1 MTPQLQQAIKLLQ
14 FSHLELAA
22 FIQQELEKN
31 PLLQETAADD
41 GPIAE
46 TEAPA
51 ARCAGRYR
59 RGAGRRR
66 AGPGRGRRALDAR
79 AFADRGGDGAAPRSR
94 QREDAPDALDFVAER
109 PQSLAV
115 HVLEQI
121 ELIFADPADRRMALK
136 LAEGLDEAGYC
147 RLEAPA
153 SPRRWA
159 PASRPSS
166 GFGRGCARSSRPAC
180 SRAAL
185 AECLGAQ
192 LAERDRL
199 DPAMKALLDNL
210 DLVAA
215 GELGQLRRR
224 CGVDDEDLRDMLA
237 ELRTLD
243 PRPGQKFDFE
253 PIQPVAP
260 DLFLTPAK
268 DPDTGEDGWHIEL
281 NTDALPKVL
290 VDRNYH
296 ATLMKGARAKPD
308 RDFVAERFQSA
319 NWLVKTLEQ
328 RATTILKVAR
338 EIVRQQDGFFRKG
351 VSALRPLVLRDI
363 AIATELHESTVSRVT
378 SNKYIATPRGIFE
391 LKYFFTSALP
401 ARTPGVVVSSE
412 SVRSRIRLLVGGENC
427 SQPLSDDR
435 IVDLLEGRGHRD
447 RAPHG
452 RQVSRGDAH
461 SLVGRAPAAG
471 TAGHEPLAA
480 DRADLRRDRR
490 AGACPDRPTRR
501 LRGHRWAALTGS
513 GDAPIGAPSR
523 RPAHLVAALLTRW

>member
-41 GPIAE
+41 GPLVESETAPIDTPADTAE
-46 TEAPA
+46 ALAAAAPA
-51 ARCAGRYR
+51 LA
-59 RGAGRRR
+59 
-66 AGPGRGRRALDAR
+66 DADER
-79 AFADRGGDGAAPRSR
+79 WTGEHADRGGEPGKAAA
-94 QREDAPDALDFVAER
+94 REDAPEALDFVAER
-109 PQSLAV
+109 PRSLAA
-115 HVLEQI
+115 HVLGQI
-121 ELIFADPADRRMALK
+121 DLIFAAPQDRRVALK

-147 RLEAPA
+147 RLEAPDVA
-153 SPRRWA
+153 EALGTDIATVERVWA
-159 PASRPSS
+159 RLRQIEPA
-166 GFGRGCARSSRPAC
+166 GLFARG
-180 SRAAL
+180 L
-185 AECLGAQ
+185 AECLAAQ

-199 DPAMKALLDNL
+199 DPAMKALLAHL

-237 ELRTLD
+237 ELRALD
-243 PRPGQKFDFE
+243 PRPGRKFDYE

-260 DLFLTPAK
+260 DLHLTPAK
-268 DPDTGEDGWHIEL
+268 DPETGEEGWHIEL
-281 NTDALPKVL
+281 NTDALPRVL

-338 EIVRQQDGFFRKG
+338 EIVKQQDGFFRHG

-391 LKYFFTSALP
+391 LKYFFTSSLP
-401 ARTPGVVVSSE
+401 ARGPGVVVSSE
-412 SVRSRIRLLVGGENC
+412 AVRSRIRLLIGAEVVG
-427 SQPLSDDR
+427 QPLSDDR
-435 IVDLLEGRGHRD
+435 LVDLLKAEGIEIARRTVAKY
-447 RAPHG
+447 REALRIPSSSERRRLG
-452 RQVSRGDAH
+452 RLGM
-461 SLVGRAPAAG
+461 GRAAP
-471 TAGHEPLAA
+471 TAP
-480 DRADLRRDRR
+480 
-490 AGACPDRPTRR
+490 
-501 LRGHRWAALTGS
+501 
-513 GDAPIGAPSR
+513 
-523 RPAHLVAALLTRW
+523 VAAAIAAQALSGPAD

>member
-1 MTPQLQQAIKLLQ
+1 MRIGPSLILASRQTLAMTPQLQQAIKLLQ

-31 PLLQETAADD
+31 PLLAEGAPEDGVAAESDTPVVETPRDTAEALAA
-41 GPIAE
+41 A
-46 TEAPA
+46 APA
-51 ARCAGRYR
+51 LA
-59 RGAGRRR
+59 
-66 AGPGRGRRALDAR
+66 DADER
-79 AFADRGGDGAAPRSR
+79 WTREHADRGGDGTASR
-94 QREDAPDALDFVAER
+94 AGQREDAPDALDFVAER
-109 PQSLAV
+109 PQSLAA
-115 HVLEQI
+115 HVLAQL
-121 ELIFADPADRRMALK
+121 ELMFDNPAERRIALK

-147 RLEAPA
+147 RLEAAAVAEAVATDIAIVETIWARLRQMEPA
-153 SPRRWA
+153 
-159 PASRPSS
+159 
-166 GFGRGCARSSRPAC
+166 GLFARTV
-180 SRAAL
+180 

-192 LAERDRL
+192 LAERNRL
-199 DPAMKALLDNL
+199 DPAMKALLANL

-243 PRPGQKFDFE
+243 PRPGQAFEFE

-260 DLFLTPAK
+260 DLYLTAAK
-268 DPDTGEDGWHIEL
+268 DPETGEEGWHIEL

-338 EIVRQQDGFFRKG
+338 EIVRQQDGFFRHG
-351 VSALRPLVLRDI
+351 VSALKPLVLRDI
-363 AIATELHESTVSRVT
+363 AVATELHESTVSRVT

-412 SVRSRIRLLVGGENC
+412 SVRSRIRHLVGGENAH
-427 SQPLSDDR
+427 QPLSDDR
-435 IVDLLEGRGHRD
+435 IVDLLKGEGIEI
-447 RAPHG
+447 A
-452 RQVSRGDAH
+452 
-461 SLVGRAPAAG
+461 
-471 TAGHEPLAA
+471 
-480 DRADLRRDRR
+480 RRTVAKYREAMR
-490 AGACPDRPTRR
+490 IPSSAERRR
-501 LRGHRWAALTGS
+501 LGRLGMSRPMPSAVQGAVIAAQALTG
-513 GDAPIGAPSR
+513 
-523 RPAHLVAALLTRW
+523 PAD

>member
-1 MTPQLQQAIKLLQ
+1 MRIGPSLILASRQTLAMTPQLQQAIKLLQ

-31 PLLQETAADD
+31 PLLQEASSEDSPLSERDAAPVDAPTDTADALAAAAPALAEADD
-41 GPIAE
+41 RWTRE
-46 TEAPA
+46 
-51 ARCAGRYR
+51 
-59 RGAGRRR
+59 
-66 AGPGRGRRALDAR
+66 
-79 AFADRGGDGAAPRSR
+79 FADRGGDAAGTKGAP
-94 QREDAPDALDFVAER
+94 REDAPDALDFVAER
-109 PQSLAV
+109 QRSLAA
-115 HVLEQI
+115 HVLDQI
-121 ELIFADPADRRMALK
+121 GTIFSDPGERRLALR

-147 RLEAPA
+147 RLDAAEIAQATGSSLDIVEGVWERLRQVEPA
-153 SPRRWA
+153 GLF
-159 PASRPSS
+159 SRT
-166 GFGRGCARSSRPAC
+166 
-180 SRAAL
+180 L

-224 CGVDDEDLRDMLA
+224 CGVDDEDLREMLA

-253 PIQPVAP
+253 PIQPVQP

-290 VDRNYH
+290 VDRHYH
-296 ATLMKGARAKPD
+296 ATLMKGTRAKPD

-338 EIVRQQDGFFRKG
+338 EIVRQQDGFFREG

-391 LKYFFTSALP
+391 LKYFFTSSLP

-412 SVRSRIRLLVGGENC
+412 SVRSRIRLLVGGENAA
-427 SQPLSDDR
+427 QPLSDDR
-435 IVDLLEGRGHRD
+435 IVDLLKGEGIEI
-447 RAPHG
+447 A
-452 RQVSRGDAH
+452 
-461 SLVGRAPAAG
+461 
-471 TAGHEPLAA
+471 
-480 DRADLRRDRR
+480 RRTVAKYREAMR
-490 AGACPDRPTRR
+490 IPSSSERRR
-501 LRGHRWAALTGS
+501 LGRLGMSRPLSTPPISAA
-513 GDAPIGAPSR
+513 
-523 RPAHLVAALLTRW
+523 VAAQALSGSAD

>member
-1 MTPQLQQAIKLLQ
+1 MRIGPSLILASRQTLAMTPQLQQAIKLLQ

-31 PLLQETAADD
+31 PLLQETVTDEGPISEREPAPIDAPTDTAEALAAAAPALAEADD
-41 GPIAE
+41 RWTRE
-46 TEAPA
+46 H
-51 ARCAGRYR
+51 
-59 RGAGRRR
+59 
-66 AGPGRGRRALDAR
+66 
-79 AFADRGGDGAAPRSR
+79 ADRGGDGGKAAPRD
-94 QREDAPDALDFVAER
+94 DAPEALDFVAER
-109 PQSLAV
+109 PRSLAA

-121 ELIFADPADRRMALK
+121 ELIFSTVEDRRMALK

-147 RLEAPA
+147 RLEPA
-153 SPRRWA
+153 EVAEAMGTDIASVERVWSRLRQIE
-159 PASRPSS
+159 PA
-166 GFGRGCARSSRPAC
+166 GLFARG
-180 SRAAL
+180 L
-185 AECLGAQ
+185 AECLAAQ

-224 CGVDDEDLRDMLA
+224 CGVDDEDLREMLA

-268 DPDTGEDGWHIEL
+268 DAETGEEGWHIEL

-290 VDRNYH
+290 VDRKYH
-296 ATLMKGARAKPD
+296 ATLMKGARAKPE

-351 VSALRPLVLRDI
+351 VSALKPLVLRDI

-391 LKYFFTSALP
+391 LKYFFTSSLP

-412 SVRSRIRLLVGGENC
+412 SVRSRIRHLVGAESA

-435 IVDLLEGRGHRD
+435 IVDLLKGEGIEI
-447 RAPHG
+447 A
-452 RQVSRGDAH
+452 
-461 SLVGRAPAAG
+461 
-471 TAGHEPLAA
+471 
-480 DRADLRRDRR
+480 RRTVAKYREAMR
-490 AGACPDRPTRR
+490 IPSSAERRR
-501 LRGHRWAALTGS
+501 LGRLGMSRSVPSAPLGATIAAQALS
-513 GDAPIGAPSR
+513 G
-523 RPAHLVAALLTRW
+523 PAD

>member
-1 MTPQLQQAIKLLQ
+1 MRIGPSLLLTSRQALAMTPQLQQAIKLLQ

-31 PLLQETAADD
+31 PLLAEGAAEEGPVAEIEMPVAEPTGDTAEALAAAAPALAEADD
-41 GPIAE
+41 RWTRE
-46 TEAPA
+46 H
-51 ARCAGRYR
+51 
-59 RGAGRRR
+59 
-66 AGPGRGRRALDAR
+66 
-79 AFADRGGDGAAPRSR
+79 ADRGGDATAGRTAARD
-94 QREDAPDALDFVAER
+94 DAPDALDFVAEGPR
-109 PQSLAV
+109 SLAV
-115 HVLEQI
+115 HVLEQL
-121 ELIFADPADRRMALK
+121 ELMFKDPAERRIALK

-147 RLEAPA
+147 RLDAATVAEAVATGIATVETIWKRLRQMEPA
-153 SPRRWA
+153 GLF
-159 PASRPSS
+159 SRTI
-166 GFGRGCARSSRPAC
+166 
-180 SRAAL
+180 

-192 LAERDRL
+192 LAERNRL
-199 DPAMKALLDNL
+199 DPAMQALLDNL

-243 PRPGQKFDFE
+243 PRPGQAFAFE

-260 DLFLTPAK
+260 DLYLTPAK
-268 DPDTGEDGWHIEL
+268 DPETGEEGWYIEL

-296 ATLMKGARAKPD
+296 ATLMKGARAKTD

-338 EIVRQQDGFFRKG
+338 EIVRQQDGFFRHG
-351 VSALRPLVLRDI
+351 VSALKPLVLRDI
-363 AIATELHESTVSRVT
+363 AVATELHESTVSRVT

-412 SVRSRIRLLVGGENC
+412 AVRSRIRHLVGSENAR
-427 SQPLSDDR
+427 QPLSDDR
-435 IVDLLEGRGHRD
+435 IVDLLKDEGIEIARRTVAKY
-447 RAPHG
+447 REAMRIPSSSERRRLG
-452 RQVSRGDAH
+452 RLGMSRQLPTAMP
-461 SLVGRAPAAG
+461 SAA
-471 TAGHEPLAA
+471 LAA
-480 DRADLRRDRR
+480 Q
-490 AGACPDRPTRR
+490 
-501 LRGHRWAALTGS
+501 ALTG
-513 GDAPIGAPSR
+513 
-523 RPAHLVAALLTRW
+523 PAD

>member
-1 MTPQLQQAIKLLQ
+1 MRIGPSLILASRQTLAMTPQLQQAIKLLQ

-31 PLLQETAADD
+31 PLLAEGAPED
-41 GPIAE
+41 GAVAESEAPIAE
-46 TEAPA
+46 APRDTAEALAAAAPA
-51 ARCAGRYR
+51 LA
-59 RGAGRRR
+59 
-66 AGPGRGRRALDAR
+66 DADER
-79 AFADRGGDGAAPRSR
+79 WTREHADRGGDGTASR
-94 QREDAPDALDFVAER
+94 VGQREDAPDALDFVAER

-115 HVLEQI
+115 HVLSQL
-121 ELIFADPADRRMALK
+121 ELIFDNPAERRIALK
-136 LAEGLDEAGYC
+136 LAEGVDEAGYC
-147 RLEAPA
+147 RLDAAAVAEAVATDIAIVETIWARLRQMEPA
-153 SPRRWA
+153 GLF
-159 PASRPSS
+159 SRTV
-166 GFGRGCARSSRPAC
+166 
-180 SRAAL
+180 

-192 LAERDRL
+192 LAERNRL
-199 DPAMKALLDNL
+199 DPAMKALLANL

-243 PRPGQKFDFE
+243 PRPGQAFEFE

-260 DLFLTPAK
+260 DLYLTAAK
-268 DPDTGEDGWHIEL
+268 DPETGEEGWHIEL

-338 EIVRQQDGFFRKG
+338 EIVRQQDGFFRHG
-351 VSALRPLVLRDI
+351 VSALKPLVLRDI
-363 AIATELHESTVSRVT
+363 AVATELHESTVSRVT
-378 SNKYIATPRGIFE
+378 SNKYINTPRGIFE

-412 SVRSRIRLLVGGENC
+412 SVRSRIRLLVGGENAH
-427 SQPLSDDR
+427 QPLSDDR
-435 IVDLLEGRGHRD
+435 IVDLLKGEGIEIARRTVAKY
-447 RAPHG
+447 REAMRIPSSAERRRLG
-452 RQVSRGDAH
+452 RLGMNRPIPSAMPG
-461 SLVGRAPAAG
+461 AA
-471 TAGHEPLAA
+471 LAA
-480 DRADLRRDRR
+480 Q
-490 AGACPDRPTRR
+490 
-501 LRGHRWAALTGS
+501 ALTG
-513 GDAPIGAPSR
+513 
-523 RPAHLVAALLTRW
+523 PAD

>member
-1 MTPQLQQAIKLLQ
+1 MRIGPSLILASRQTLAMTPQLQQAIKLLQ

-31 PLLQETAADD
+31 PLLAEGAADE
-41 GPIAE
+41 GPAADSE
-46 TEAPA
+46 GPVVEAPSDTAEALA
-51 ARCAGRYR
+51 AA
-59 RGAGRRR
+59 A
-66 AGPGRGRRALDAR
+66 PALADADER
-79 AFADRGGDGAAPRSR
+79 WTREHADRGGDGAASR
-94 QREDAPDALDFVAER
+94 QGQREDVPDALDFVAER
-109 PQSLAV
+109 PRSLAV

-121 ELIFADPADRRMALK
+121 ELMFEDVGERRVALK

-147 RLEAPA
+147 RLETIVVADALGVEPDKVDAVWARLRQIEPA
-153 SPRRWA
+153 
-159 PASRPSS
+159 
-166 GFGRGCARSSRPAC
+166 GLFARSV
-180 SRAAL
+180 

-199 DPAMKALLDNL
+199 DPAMRALLGNL

-243 PRPGQKFDFE
+243 PRPGQAFEFE

-260 DLFLTPAK
+260 DLFLKPAK
-268 DPDTGEDGWHIEL
+268 DPDTGEEGWHIEL
-281 NTDALPKVL
+281 NSEALPKVL

-296 ATLMKGARAKPD
+296 ATLMKGARVKAD

-338 EIVRQQDGFFRKG
+338 EIVRQQDGFFRQG
-351 VSALRPLVLRDI
+351 VSALKPLVLRDI

-412 SVRSRIRLLVGGENC
+412 SVRSRIRHLVGGENVH
-427 SQPLSDDR
+427 QPLSDDR
-435 IVDLLEGRGHRD
+435 IVDLLKSEGVEI
-447 RAPHG
+447 A
-452 RQVSRGDAH
+452 
-461 SLVGRAPAAG
+461 
-471 TAGHEPLAA
+471 
-480 DRADLRRDRR
+480 RRTVAKYREAMR
-490 AGACPDRPTRR
+490 IPSSAERRR
-501 LRGHRWAALTGS
+501 LGRLGMSRALPSALPSAAAAQALAG
-513 GDAPIGAPSR
+513 
-523 RPAHLVAALLTRW
+523 PAD

>member
-1 MTPQLQQAIKLLQ
+1 MRIGPSLILASRQTLAMTPQLQQAIKLLQ

-31 PLLQETAADD
+31 PLLAEGSSEDGPSADYEGPAIEAPRDTAEALSAAAPALADADD
-41 GPIAE
+41 RWTRE
-46 TEAPA
+46 H
-51 ARCAGRYR
+51 
-59 RGAGRRR
+59 
-66 AGPGRGRRALDAR
+66 
-79 AFADRGGDGAAPRSR
+79 ADRGGDAAASRSG
-94 QREDAPDALDFVAER
+94 QREDAPEALDFVAER

-121 ELIFADPADRRMALK
+121 ELMFERPAERRIALK
-136 LAEGLDEAGYC
+136 IAEGLDEAGYC
-147 RLEAPA
+147 RLDAAAVAEAVATDIALVEKIWTRLRQMEPA
-153 SPRRWA
+153 GLF
-159 PASRPSS
+159 SRTV
-166 GFGRGCARSSRPAC
+166 
-180 SRAAL
+180 

-192 LAERDRL
+192 LAERNRL

-243 PRPGQKFDFE
+243 PRPGQGFEFE
-253 PIQPVAP
+253 PIQPVQP
-260 DLFLTPAK
+260 DLYLTPAK
-268 DPDTGEDGWHIEL
+268 DPETGEDGWHIEL

-338 EIVRQQDGFFRKG
+338 EIVRQQDGFFRHG
-351 VSALRPLVLRDI
+351 VSALKPLVLRDI

-378 SNKYIATPRGIFE
+378 SNKYINTPRGIFE

-412 SVRSRIRLLVGGENC
+412 SVRSRIRLLVGGENAH
-427 SQPLSDDR
+427 QPLSDDR
-435 IVDLLEGRGHRD
+435 IVDLLKGEGIEI
-447 RAPHG
+447 A
-452 RQVSRGDAH
+452 
-461 SLVGRAPAAG
+461 
-471 TAGHEPLAA
+471 
-480 DRADLRRDRR
+480 RRTVAKYREAMR
-490 AGACPDRPTRR
+490 IPSSAERRR
-501 LRGHRWAALTGS
+501 LGRLGMSRQMPSVLSHAAAAAAQAMSGS
-513 GDAPIGAPSR
+513 AD
-523 RPAHLVAALLTRW
+523 

>member
-1 MTPQLQQAIKLLQ
+1 M
-14 FSHLELAA
+14 
-22 FIQQELEKN
+22 
-31 PLLQETAADD
+31 
-41 GPIAE
+41 
-46 TEAPA
+46 
-51 ARCAGRYR
+51 
-59 RGAGRRR
+59 
-66 AGPGRGRRALDAR
+66 
-79 AFADRGGDGAAPRSR
+79 
-94 QREDAPDALDFVAER
+94 
-109 PQSLAV
+109 
-115 HVLEQI
+115 LEQI
-121 ELIFADPADRRMALK
+121 ELMFSDPAERRIALK

-147 RLEAPA
+147 RLEAA
-153 SPRRWA
+153 AVAEAVCVGLEMVEAVGAAA
-159 PASRPSS
+159 PDRA
-166 GFGRGCARSSRPAC
+166 GRTVLAHV
-180 SRAAL
+180 

-192 LAERDRL
+192 LAERNRL

-237 ELRTLD
+237 ELQDARSA
-243 PRPGQKFDFE
+243 PRPGLRLRAD
-253 PIQPVAP
+253 PAGAP
-260 DLFLTPAK
+260 DLFLRPAK
-268 DPDTGEDGWHIEL
+268 DADTGEEGWHIEL

-338 EIVRQQDGFFRKG
+338 EIVRQQDAFFRKG

-412 SVRSRIRLLVGGENC
+412 SVRSRIRLLVGGENAH
-427 SQPLSDDR
+427 QPLSDDR
-435 IVDLLEGRGHRD
+435 IVDLLKGEGVEIARRTVAKY
-447 RAPHG
+447 REAMRIPSSAERRRLG
-452 RQVSRGDAH
+452 RLGMGR
-461 SLVGRAPAAG
+461 SLPAALPSAAIASQAL
-471 TAGHEPLAA
+471 AGPA
-480 DRADLRRDRR
+480 D
-490 AGACPDRPTRR
+490 
-501 LRGHRWAALTGS
+501 
-513 GDAPIGAPSR
+513 
-523 RPAHLVAALLTRW
+523 

>member
-1 MTPQLQQAIKLLQ
+1 MRIGPSLLLASRQTLAMTPQLQQAIKLLQ

-31 PLLQETAADD
+31 PLLSEGASDD

-46 TEAPA
+46 PDAPVLDTPTDTAEALAAAAPA
-51 ARCAGRYR
+51 LAEADDRWTREH
-59 RGAGRRR
+59 
-66 AGPGRGRRALDAR
+66 
-79 AFADRGGDGAAPRSR
+79 ADRGGDATASTVG
-94 QREDAPDALDFVAER
+94 QREGAPDALDFVAGR
-109 PQSLAV
+109 PRSLAV
-115 HVLEQI
+115 YVLEQI
-121 ELIFADPADRRMALK
+121 DLLFASLDDRRIALK

-147 RLEAPA
+147 RLDVADVAEAAGAKAEAVEAVWARLRQIEPA
-153 SPRRWA
+153 
-159 PASRPSS
+159 
-166 GFGRGCARSSRPAC
+166 GLFARS
-180 SRAAL
+180 L
-185 AECLGAQ
+185 AECLAAQ

-224 CGVDDEDLRDMLA
+224 CGVDDEDLREMLA

-268 DPDTGEDGWHIEL
+268 DPETGEEGWHIEL
-281 NTDALPKVL
+281 NTDTLPKVL

-338 EIVRQQDGFFRKG
+338 EIVRQQDGFFHKG
-351 VSALRPLVLRDI
+351 VSALKPLVLRDI

-391 LKYFFTSALP
+391 LKYFFTSSLP

-412 SVRSRIRLLVGGENC
+412 SVRSRIRLLVGGENVH
-427 SQPLSDDR
+427 QPLSDDR
-435 IVDLLEGRGHRD
+435 IVDLLKGEGVEI
-447 RAPHG
+447 A
-452 RQVSRGDAH
+452 
-461 SLVGRAPAAG
+461 
-471 TAGHEPLAA
+471 
-480 DRADLRRDRR
+480 RRTVAKYREAMR
-490 AGACPDRPTRR
+490 IPSSAERRR
-501 LRGHRWAALTGS
+501 LGRLGMSRSVPTAPLSAAVAAQALTG
-513 GDAPIGAPSR
+513 
-523 RPAHLVAALLTRW
+523 PAD

>member
-1 MTPQLQQAIKLLQ
+1 MRIGPSLILASRQTLAMTPQLQQAIKLLQ

-31 PLLQETAADD
+31 PLLSEGASDE

-46 TEAPA
+46 YEAPA
-51 ARCAGRYR
+51 LETPRDTAE
-59 RGAGRRR
+59 
-66 AGPGRGRRALDAR
+66 ALAAAAPALAEADDR
-79 AFADRGGDGAAPRSR
+79 WTREHADRGGDAAASR
-94 QREDAPDALDFVAER
+94 VGQREDAPDALDFVADR
-109 PQSLAV
+109 PRSMAV
-115 HVLEQI
+115 HVLEQLEI
-121 ELIFADPADRRMALK
+121 MFEDLAERRIALK
-136 LAEGLDEAGYC
+136 IAEGLDEAGYC
-147 RLEAPA
+147 RLEPA
-153 SPRRWA
+153 AVAEAVATDIAVIEKIWA
-159 PASRPSS
+159 RLRQMEPAGLFSRTV
-166 GFGRGCARSSRPAC
+166 
-180 SRAAL
+180 

-192 LAERDRL
+192 LAERNRL

-224 CGVDDEDLRDMLA
+224 CGVDDEDLRDMLS

-243 PRPGQKFDFE
+243 PRPGQAFDFE
-253 PIQPVAP
+253 PIQPVQP
-260 DLFLTPAK
+260 DLYLTPAK
-268 DPDTGEDGWHIEL
+268 DPETGEDGWHIEL

-338 EIVRQQDGFFRKG
+338 EIVRQQDGFFRHG
-351 VSALRPLVLRDI
+351 VSALKPLVLRDI

-378 SNKYIATPRGIFE
+378 SNKYINTPRGIFE

-412 SVRSRIRLLVGGENC
+412 SVRSRIRLLVGGEN
-427 SQPLSDDR
+427 SHQPLSDDR
-435 IVDLLEGRGHRD
+435 IVDLLKGEGVEI
-447 RAPHG
+447 A
-452 RQVSRGDAH
+452 
-461 SLVGRAPAAG
+461 
-471 TAGHEPLAA
+471 
-480 DRADLRRDRR
+480 RRTVAKYREAMR
-490 AGACPDRPTRR
+490 SPSSAERRR
-501 LRGHRWAALTGS
+501 LGRLGMSRPIPSGLANAAAAAQAMTG
-513 GDAPIGAPSR
+513 
-523 RPAHLVAALLTRW
+523 PAD

>member
-1 MTPQLQQAIKLLQ
+1 MRIGPSLILASRQTLAMTPQLQQAIKLLQ

-31 PLLQETAADD
+31 PLLSESSADD
-41 GPIAE
+41 GPIGE
-46 TEAPA
+46 SDSPPIEAPA
-51 ARCAGRYR
+51 DTAE
-59 RGAGRRR
+59 
-66 AGPGRGRRALDAR
+66 ALAAAAPALAEADER
-79 AFADRGGDGAAPRSR
+79 WTREFADRGGDSMATRVGPR
-94 QREDAPDALDFVAER
+94 DDIPDALDFVAER
-109 PQSLAV
+109 PRSLAT

-121 ELIFADPADRRMALK
+121 ELIFSDVGERRIALK

-147 RLEAPA
+147 RLDPSTVAQAVNVAVDVVDRVWARLCQIEPA
-153 SPRRWA
+153 
-159 PASRPSS
+159 
-166 GFGRGCARSSRPAC
+166 GLFART
-180 SRAAL
+180 L

-224 CGVDDEDLRDMLA
+224 CGVDEEDLRDMLT

-268 DPDTGEDGWHIEL
+268 DAETGEEGWHIEL

-391 LKYFFTSALP
+391 LKYFFTSSLP

-412 SVRSRIRLLVGGENC
+412 AVRSRIRLLVGGEN
-427 SQPLSDDR
+427 SHQPLSDDR
-435 IVDLLEGRGHRD
+435 IVDLLKGEGVEIARRTVAKYREAMRIPSSAERRRLGRLGMS
-447 RAPHG
+447 RALPTSLPH
-452 RQVSRGDAH
+452 
-461 SLVGRAPAAG
+461 AA
-471 TAGHEPLAA
+471 LAA
-480 DRADLRRDRR
+480 QALAGPAD
-490 AGACPDRPTRR
+490 
-501 LRGHRWAALTGS
+501 
-513 GDAPIGAPSR
+513 
-523 RPAHLVAALLTRW
+523 

>member
-1 MTPQLQQAIKLLQ
+1 M
-14 FSHLELAA
+14 LA
-22 FIQQELEKN
+22 EG
-31 PLLQETAADD
+31 AADD

-46 TEAPA
+46 QDAPVLDAPTDTAEALAAAAPA
-51 ARCAGRYR
+51 LA
-59 RGAGRRR
+59 
-66 AGPGRGRRALDAR
+66 DADER
-79 AFADRGGDGAAPRSR
+79 WTREHADRGGDGAASR
-94 QREDAPDALDFVAER
+94 VGQRDDAPGALDFVSER
-109 PQSLAV
+109 PRSLAV

-121 ELIFADPADRRMALK
+121 ELMFADAGRAAHCAEARR
-136 LAEGLDEAGYC
+136 
-147 RLEAPA
+147 R
-153 SPRRWA
+153 PRRGGLLPPRRA
-159 PASRPSS
+159 GGRRGVQRRPRR
-166 GFGRGCARSSRPAC
+166 GRGGVDRLRQIEPAGLFARTV
-180 SRAAL
+180 

-192 LAERDRL
+192 LAERNRL

-224 CGVDDEDLRDMLA
+224 CGVDDEDLREMLS

-243 PRPGQKFDFE
+243 PRPGQAFDFE

-260 DLFLTPAK
+260 DLFLRPAK
-268 DPDTGEDGWHIEL
+268 DADTGEEGWHIEL

-338 EIVRQQDGFFRKG
+338 EIVRQQDGFFRHG

-391 LKYFFTSALP
+391 LKYFFTSSLP

-412 SVRSRIRLLVGGENC
+412 SVRSRIRHLVGGE
-427 SQPLSDDR
+427 SAGAPLSDDR
-435 IVDLLEGRGHRD
+435 IVDLLKGEGIEI
-447 RAPHG
+447 A
-452 RQVSRGDAH
+452 
-461 SLVGRAPAAG
+461 
-471 TAGHEPLAA
+471 
-480 DRADLRRDRR
+480 RRTVAKYREAMR
-490 AGACPDRPTRR
+490 IPSSAERRR
-501 LRGHRWAALTGS
+501 LGRLGMGRSLPSTLPGAAIAAQALTG
-513 GDAPIGAPSR
+513 
-523 RPAHLVAALLTRW
+523 PAD

>member
-1 MTPQLQQAIKLLQ
+1 MISEGWGHMRIGPSLILASRQTLAMTPQLQQAIKLLQ

-31 PLLQETAADD
+31 PLLQESQSDD
-41 GPIAE
+41 GPVAE
-46 TEAPA
+46 ADSGPIDTPTDTAEALAAAAPA
-51 ARCAGRYR
+51 LAEADDRWTREH
-59 RGAGRRR
+59 
-66 AGPGRGRRALDAR
+66 
-79 AFADRGGDGAAPRSR
+79 ADRGGDGTASKVG
-94 QREDAPDALDFVAER
+94 QRDDVPDALDFVAER
-109 PQSLAV
+109 PRSLAA

-121 ELIFADPADRRMALK
+121 DLIFSDAEERRIALK

-147 RLEAPA
+147 RLEAADMAEALSTSLDTIERIWARLRQIEPA
-153 SPRRWA
+153 
-159 PASRPSS
+159 
-166 GFGRGCARSSRPAC
+166 GLFARTV
-180 SRAAL
+180 

-268 DPDTGEDGWHIEL
+268 DPETGEEGWHIEL

-290 VDRNYH
+290 VDRHYH
-296 ATLMKGARAKPD
+296 ATLMKGARAKTD

-338 EIVRQQDGFFRKG
+338 EIVRQQDGFFRNG

-363 AIATELHESTVSRVT
+363 AVATELHESTVSRVT

-412 SVRSRIRLLVGGENC
+412 SVRSRIRHLVGGENAH
-427 SQPLSDDR
+427 QPLSDDR
-435 IVDLLEGRGHRD
+435 IVDLLKGEGIEI
-447 RAPHG
+447 A
-452 RQVSRGDAH
+452 
-461 SLVGRAPAAG
+461 
-471 TAGHEPLAA
+471 
-480 DRADLRRDRR
+480 RRTVAKYREAMR
-490 AGACPDRPTRR
+490 IPSSAERRR
-501 LRGHRWAALTGS
+501 LGRLGMARSLPAGVPSAAIAAQVLAG
-513 GDAPIGAPSR
+513 
-523 RPAHLVAALLTRW
+523 PAD